1 MEDLNSAENLTNDYS
16 DSDPEEA
23 QSLGIHR
30 KKAVG
35 FLARAEDRGG
45 SRLAKKTGKVTP
57 HFP

>member
-1 MEDLNSAENLTNDYS
+1 MEDLNSAENLTNDHS

-35 FLARAEDRGG
+35 FPARAEDRGG
-45 SRLAKKTGKVTP
+45 SRLAKKNP
-57 HFP
+57 AR